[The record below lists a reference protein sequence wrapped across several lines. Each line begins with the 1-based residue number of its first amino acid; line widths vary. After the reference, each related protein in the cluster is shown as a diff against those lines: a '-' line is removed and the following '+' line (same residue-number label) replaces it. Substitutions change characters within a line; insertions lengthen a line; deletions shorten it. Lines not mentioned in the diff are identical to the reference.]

1 METELRKVNLHEQ
14 SFNTSKDNV
23 AKAAEV
29 GSTARLTRLNFIA
42 LKCCL

>member
-1 METELRKVNLHEQ
+1 METGLRKVNLHEQ

-29 GSTARLTRLNFIA
+29 GSTVNSAKFYRT
-42 LKCCL
+42 